1 MRLEQIL
8 DETLELLI
16 ANEQDPR
23 FKNFGALQK
32 SKFQHS
38 KPEED
43 AFLRSD
49 MYKGTKVNSDAV
61 KRGYIKRKTNPKYK
75 EINKK
80 AAQKRSN
87 WYKSKENKE
96 KFMEAI
102 RRRKK
107 PVKASKTDSQTS

>member
-43 AFLRSD
+43 SFLRSD
-49 MYKGTKVNSDAV
+49 MYKGTKGNSEAV
-61 KRGYIKRKTNPKYK
+61 KRGHIKRKTNPKYK

-80 AAQKRSN
+80 RG
-87 WYKSKENKE
+87 
-96 KFMEAI
+96 
-102 RRRKK
+102 
-107 PVKASKTDSQTS
+107 

>member
-8 DETLELLI
+8 NETLELLL

-43 AFLRSD
+43 TFLRSD
-49 MYKGTKVNSDAV
+49 MYKGTKGNSEAV
-61 KRGYIKRKTNPKYK
+61 KKGHIKRKTNPNYK
-75 EINKK
+75 ENNKK
-80 AAQKRSN
+80 TAKL
-87 WYKSKENKE
+87 
-96 KFMEAI
+96 FI
-102 RRRKK
+102 
-107 PVKASKTDSQTS
+107 

>member
-8 DETLELLI
+8 NETLELLL

-43 AFLRSD
+43 TFLRSD
-49 MYKGTKVNSDAV
+49 MYKGIKGNSEAV
-61 KRGYIKRKTNPKYK
+61 KKGHIKRKTNPNYK
-75 EINKK
+75 ENNKK
-80 AAQKRSN
+80 AAQKRSD

-102 RRRKK
+102 KRRKK
-107 PVKASKTDSQTS
+107 SNKN

>member
-8 DETLELLI
+8 NETLELLL

-43 AFLRSD
+43 IFLRSD
-49 MYKGTKVNSDAV
+49 MYKGTKGNPDAV
-61 KRGYIKRKTNPKYK
+61 KKGCIKRKANPKYK
-75 EINKK
+75 ENNKK
-80 AAQKRSN
+80 AAKKRSD

-107 PVKASKTDSQTS
+107 RDKN

>member
-8 DETLELLI
+8 NETLELLL

-43 AFLRSD
+43 TFLRSD
-49 MYKGTKVNSDAV
+49 MYKGTKGNSEAV
-61 KRGYIKRKTNPKYK
+61 KKGHIKRKTNPNYK
-75 EINKK
+75 ENNKK
-80 AAQKRSN
+80 AAQKRSD

-96 KFMEAI
+96 KFMDAI
-102 RRRKK
+102 KRRKK
-107 PVKASKTDSQTS
+107 SNKN